1 MASLQVELQAD
12 DPEIDAFVAAI
23 GSDQVLR
30 AKPDHFEGDIN
41 IVNILVQLT
50 AATIPIVGMLIAQR
64 IRAKSH
70 IRVKFNGIEV
80 RGENLDKIEAFLT
93 KMALPAKA
101 APSEPVKKV
110 TKASSGKAKRRSK

>member
-1 MASLQVELQAD
+1 MIPRSMNSSQPS
-12 DPEIDAFVAAI
+12 DPIRI
-23 GSDQVLR
+23 LR

-64 IRAKSH
+64 IRAKRH
-70 IRVKFNGIEV
+70 IRVKLNGIEV

-93 KMALPAKA
+93 KMALPTASVDSGPAKKGAKA
-101 APSEPVKKV
+101 A
-110 TKASSGKAKRRSK
+110 SGKSKRKSK